1 MGSSSNSP
9 RTIARMGTTKLQLSL
24 WQANESNLKAL
35 EAVISNNSNN
45 GSGENDLIWSHMVE
59 LKLAVDPGQS
69 CGVCGYTSR
78 KRSDVI
84 RHVRCVH
91 MKIRDFQCKICKFKC
106 FGSSSL
112 NQHVKSV
119 HLKIKDF
126 R

>member
-1 MGSSSNSP
+1 MIKSDFV
-9 RTIARMGTTKLQLSL
+9 LQHMIEL
-24 WQANESNLKAL
+24 NLVVT
-35 EAVISNNSNN
+35 ETQ
-45 GSGENDLIWSHMVE
+45 G
-59 LKLAVDPGQS
+59 

-91 MKIRDFQCKICKFKC
+91 MKIRDFHCKVCDFKC

-126 R
+126 V